1 MTDKSSKDRGDPGIE
16 RRVLI
21 AMCGLITIN
30 QLGFGSVIPVLP
42 LYAQSFGVPASA
54 IGMAVA
60 IYGLARFFV
69 AVPSGQLS
77 DWLGRRPTLAI
88 GGIISAAGSF
98 WCAAATEYPEF
109 IVARFVS
116 GFGAGIIL
124 TTGQVVLADIST
136 PERRGRIIA
145 IYQGCFL
152 FAVGIGPFPGGL
164 LATHFGLAAPFQ
176 AYGAASLLAMAVAW
190 FAVKETKGLGHG
202 GASTGKGGP
211 GAFTYWRQVRLLM
224 GQIAFVLVSIVSL
237 INAVTRT
244 GGLFTVV
251 PVFAA
256 VHLALSVAE
265 IGFGMALGSLAGLL
279 AAYPTGVLVDRF
291 GRKAV
296 IVPSTLIT
304 GAAMLL
310 FMLAPGYSWFV
321 AACVVWGIA
330 ASVGGTAPAAYAAD
344 SAPPGMNA
352 AAMSTFRMVGDL
364 GYVIG
369 PIALGF
375 VVDVQGPQAA
385 LLLTAALSVAIGML
399 FLKFAHETYRGSK

>member
-1 MTDKSSKDRGDPGIE
+1 MSVEK
-16 RRVLI
+16 RVLL
-21 AMCGLITIN
+21 AMCGLITVN
-30 QLGFGSVIPVLP
+30 QLGFGAVIPVLP

-88 GGIISAAGSF
+88 GGIISSTGSF
-98 WCAAATEYPEF
+98 WCAAASEYPEF

-152 FAVGIGPFPGGL
+152 FAVGIGPLPGGL
-164 LATHFGLAAPFQ
+164 LATHYGLAAPFQ
-176 AYGAASLLAMAVAW
+176 AYGAASLVAMVVAW
-190 FAVKETKGLGHG
+190 FAVTETKGLGAAH
-202 GASTGKGGP
+202 GKGDRISFIRQIGMLM
-211 GAFTYWRQVRLLM
+211 RQV
-224 GQIAFVLVSIVSL
+224 GFVLVSIISL
-237 INAVTRT
+237 VNAISRT
-244 GGLFTVV
+244 GGLFVIV
-251 PVFAA
+251 PVIASA
-256 VHLALSVAE
+256 RMGLSVAQ
-265 IGFGMALGSLAGLL
+265 IGIGMAAGSIFGLL

-291 GRKAV
+291 GRKTV
-296 IVPSTLIT
+296 IVPATLIS
-304 GAAMLL
+304 GASMLL
-310 FMLAPGYSWFV
+310 FMAAPNYYWFIF
-321 AACVVWGIA
+321 ACVVWGIA

-352 AAMSTFRMVGDL
+352 AAMSTFRMVGDI
-364 GYVIG
+364 GYVVG
-369 PIALGF
+369 PIALGLIVDAQGAETAL
-375 VVDVQGPQAA
+375 VV
-385 LLLTAALSVAIGML
+385 TAALSVGIGMV
-399 FLKFAHETYRGSK
+399 FLKFAPESYSGSARR

>member
-1 MTDKSSKDRGDPGIE
+1 MTVEG
-16 RRVLI
+16 RVLL
-21 AMCGLITIN
+21 AMCGLITVN

-69 AVPSGQLS
+69 AIPSGKLA

-88 GGIISAAGSF
+88 GGLISAAGSF
-98 WCAAATEYPEF
+98 WCAAATGYPEF

-136 PERRGRIIA
+136 PERRGRVIS

-152 FAVGIGPFPGGL
+152 FAVGIGPLPGGI
-164 LATHFGLAAPFQ
+164 LATYYGLAAPFQ
-176 AYGAASLLAMAVAW
+176 AYGVASLLAMAVAW
-190 FAVKETKGLGHG
+190 FAVKETKSLGQTGGSHG
-202 GASTGKGGP
+202 GLA
-211 GAFTYWRQVRLLM
+211 AFSFIRQIGLLM
-224 GQIAFVLVSIVSL
+224 RQTGFVLVSIVSL

-244 GGLFTVV
+244 GGLFTII
-251 PVFAA
+251 PVF
-256 VHLALSVAE
+256 VSLQLGLSAAE
-265 IGFGMALGSLAGLL
+265 IGAGMALGSVFGLIV
-279 AAYPTGVLVDRF
+279 AYPSGVLSDRF

-296 IVPSTLIT
+296 IVPATLIN
-304 GAAMLL
+304 GVSMLL
-310 FMLAPGYSWFV
+310 FMLAPSYLWFV
-321 AACVVWGIA
+321 VSCVVWGIA
-330 ASVGGTAPAAYAAD
+330 ASVGGTAPSAYAAD

-369 PIALGF
+369 PIALGL
-375 VVDVQGPQAA
+375 VVDAQGPQTA
-385 LLLTAALSVAIGML
+385 LLVAAAISVAIGML
-399 FLKFAHETYRGSK
+399 FLKYAPETHHGA

>member
-1 MTDKSSKDRGDPGIE
+1 MTVE

-21 AMCGLITIN
+21 AMCVLISIN

-77 DWLGRRPTLAI
+77 DRLGRRPTLAM
-88 GGIISAAGSF
+88 GGVISALGSF

-116 GFGAGIIL
+116 GAGAGIIL

-136 PERRGRIIA
+136 PERRGRIIS

-152 FAVGIGPFPGGL
+152 FAVGIGPLPGGL
-164 LATHFGLAAPFQ
+164 LASHFGLAVPFQ
-176 AYGAASLLAMAVAW
+176 VYGVASLLAMLVAW
-190 FAVKETKGLGHG
+190 FAVKETKGMGHG
-202 GASTGKGGP
+202 GTGQ
-211 GAFTYWRQVRLLM
+211 GAAVTISYVRQLNLLM
-224 GQIAFVLVSIVSL
+224 GQVGFVLVSVVSL
-237 INAVTRT
+237 TNSVTRT
-244 GGLFTVV
+244 GGLFTVI
-251 PVFAA
+251 PVFA
-256 VHLALSVAE
+256 VLRLSLNVAE
-265 IGFGMALGSLAGLL
+265 IGFGMALGSVAGVI
-279 AAYPTGVLVDRF
+279 AAYPSGVLVDRF

-296 IVPSTLIT
+296 IVPATLIT
-304 GAAMLL
+304 GLSMLL
-310 FMLAPGYSWFV
+310 FMISPSYVWFV
-321 AACVVWGIA
+321 VSCVVWGVA
-330 ASVGGTAPAAYAAD
+330 ASIGGTAPAAYAAD

-352 AAMSTFRMVGDL
+352 AAMSAFRMVGDL

-369 PIALGF
+369 PIFLGF
-375 VVDVQGPQAA
+375 LVDVQGPQTA
-385 LLLTAALSVAIGML
+385 LLAAAAISVLAAYL
-399 FLKFAHETYRGSK
+399 FLKYAPETYRSKL

>member
-1 MTDKSSKDRGDPGIE
+1 MTVE

-21 AMCGLITIN
+21 AMCVLISIN

-77 DWLGRRPTLAI
+77 DRLGRRPTLAM
-88 GGIISAAGSF
+88 GGVISALGSF

-116 GFGAGIIL
+116 GAGAGIIL

-136 PERRGRIIA
+136 PERRGRIIS

-152 FAVGIGPFPGGL
+152 FAVGIGPLPGGL
-164 LATHFGLAAPFQ
+164 LASHFGLAVPFQ
-176 AYGAASLLAMAVAW
+176 VYGVASLLAMLVAW
-190 FAVKETKGLGHG
+190 FAVKETKGIGHG
-202 GASTGKGGP
+202 GTGQ
-211 GAFTYWRQVRLLM
+211 GAAVTISYVRQLNLLMRQV
-224 GQIAFVLVSIVSL
+224 GFVLVSVVSL
-237 INAVTRT
+237 TNSVTRT
-244 GGLFTVV
+244 GGLFTVI
-251 PVFAA
+251 PVFA
-256 VHLALSVAE
+256 VLRLSLNVAE
-265 IGFGMALGSLAGLL
+265 IGFGMALGSVAGVI
-279 AAYPTGVLVDRF
+279 AAYPSGVLVDRF

-296 IVPSTLIT
+296 IVPATLIT
-304 GAAMLL
+304 GLSMLL
-310 FMLAPGYSWFV
+310 FMISPSYVWFV
-321 AACVVWGIA
+321 VSCVVWGVA
-330 ASVGGTAPAAYAAD
+330 ASIGGTAPAAYAAD

-352 AAMSTFRMVGDL
+352 AAMSAFRMVGDL

-369 PIALGF
+369 PIFLGF
-375 VVDVQGPQAA
+375 LVDVRGPQTA
-385 LLLTAALSVAIGML
+385 LLVTAGISILAAYL
-399 FLKFAHETYRGSK
+399 FFKYAPETYRSNF